1 MAIAFTCHGNRDR
14 NALRDSILL
23 ENAHNLAIQNSKKIF
38 PMADFQ
44 YYFHQLPC
52 FNCQKTTVNTD
63 LGWLT
68 EAMKED
74 VLAQVA
80 TTIAEGNVEADLS
93 VNVTCSADEARDYLL
108 LNFYGYSEEELASQ
122 VEAEDEKEVA
132 DEIAEL
138 LAEGNDVAVFEH
150 EIALQ
155 ICTDCDINDE
165 SNQA

>member
-1 MAIAFTCHGNRDR
+1 MN
-14 NALRDSILL
+14 
-23 ENAHNLAIQNSKKIF
+23 
-38 PMADFQ
+38 DFQ
-44 YYFHQLPC
+44 YYFHSLPC
-52 FNCQKTTVNTD
+52 FNCQKTKVDTD

-80 TTIAEGNVEADLS
+80 AIVAQGNVEPDIA
-93 VNVTCSADEARDYLL
+93 VNVTCSKEEARDYLL
-108 LNFYGYSEEELASQ
+108 LNFFGYGEDELAEQ

-138 LAEGNDVAVFEH
+138 LAQGNDKAVFEH

-155 ICTDCDINDE
+155 ICHSCDAD
-165 SNQA
+165 NQ